1 MKKIIVLL
9 GIFFFSLNMAYSA
22 SIRVTFDVGFDS
34 GFFSEKPTDESRKK
48 MLPLARME
56 VWKTYI
62 ARQDS
67 ALIDIAEKNKE
78 TINKRMEDIVTSLEF
93 VDEQIDKNSKRM
105 KITVRATVNDNILN
119 GIIAGA
125 SGEVATGQG
134 SPFGFL
140 IIPRLQSEATT
151 FDATVKKKASST
163 AQIKEEKLSAE
174 QVKETDDGSSERNV
188 DGTKVTTT
196 ASAKTSG
203 SVKRKAQEAK
213 WVLGDAKDVDASISK
228 YLTEAGFEPSPYA
241 NIRSKCKTVKTDE
254 ARSDVLSSP
263 SSELSDEVKEAVL
276 DAGEKC
282 KLMLFAIGTLDIDSI
297 ESDKNSGGIRARA
310 SVNIQVIDLR
320 NDNRP
325 ILASVGPV
333 FYYGAGPQEDGAKA
347 EALKLAAKE
356 ASTSIVNQLRNKK
369 IK

>member
-1 MKKIIVLL
+1 MKRIIVLL
-9 GIFFFSLNMAYSA
+9 GFLLLTLSTAYSA
-22 SIRVTFDVGFDS
+22 SIRVTFEVGFDS
-34 GFFSEKPTDESRKK
+34 GFFSEKPSDESRKK
-48 MLPLARME
+48 MLPMARME

-67 ALIDIAEKNKE
+67 SLIDIAEKNKE
-78 TINKRMEDIVTSLEF
+78 TIYKRIEDIVTGLEF
-93 VDEQIDKNSKRM
+93 VDEQVDKAAKRM
-105 KITVRATVNDNILN
+105 KITVRATVNDNTLN
-119 GIIAGA
+119 SIIAGA
-125 SGEVATGQG
+125 SGTSTTGQG

-140 IIPRLQSEATT
+140 IIPRLQSEATN
-151 FDATVKKKASST
+151 FDATVKKKATAS
-163 AQIKEEKLSAE
+163 AQIKEEKVSAE
-174 QVKETDDGSSERNV
+174 QIKETDNGSSERNV
-188 DGTKVTTT
+188 DGTKITTT

-203 SVKRKAQEAK
+203 SVTRKAQEAK

-254 ARSDVLSSP
+254 ARADALGSK
-263 SSELSDEVKEAVL
+263 SSELSDDVKEAVL

-282 KLMLFAIGTLDIDSI
+282 KLLLFAIGTLDVDSI
-297 ESDKNSGGIRARA
+297 EADKNSGGIRARA
-310 SVNIQVIDLR
+310 SINIQVVDLR
-320 NDNRP
+320 NENRP

-333 FYYGAGPQEDGAKA
+333 AFYGVGPQEDGAKA

-356 ASTSIVNQLRNKK
+356 AAMSIVNQLRNKK

>member
-1 MKKIIVLL
+1 MKRIIVLL
-9 GIFFFSLNMAYSA
+9 GFLLLTLSTAYSA
-22 SIRVTFDVGFDS
+22 SIRVTFEVGFDS

-48 MLPLARME
+48 MLPMARME

-78 TINKRMEDIVTSLEF
+78 TIYKRLEDIVTGLEF
-93 VDEQIDKNSKRM
+93 VDEQVDKTDKRM
-105 KITVRATVNDNILN
+105 KITVRATVNDNTLN
-119 GIIAGA
+119 SIIAGA
-125 SGEVATGQG
+125 SGTSATGQG
-134 SPFGFL
+134 SAFGFL
-140 IIPRLQSEATT
+140 IIPRLQSEATN
-151 FDATVKKKASST
+151 FDATVKKKATAS
-163 AQIKEEKLSAE
+163 AQIKEEKVSAE
-174 QVKETDDGSSERNV
+174 QIKETDDGSSERNV

-203 SVKRKAQEAK
+203 SVTRKAQEAK

-254 ARSDVLSSP
+254 ARADALGSK
-263 SSELSDEVKEAVL
+263 SSELSDDVKEAVL

-282 KLMLFAIGTLDIDSI
+282 KLLLFAIGTLDVDSI
-297 ESDKNSGGIRARA
+297 EADKNSGGIRARA
-310 SVNIQVIDLR
+310 SVNIQVVDLR

-325 ILASVGPV
+325 VLASVGPV
-333 FYYGAGPQEDGAKA
+333 SYYGVGPQEDGAKS

-356 ASTSIVNQLRNKK
+356 AAMSIVNQLRNKK